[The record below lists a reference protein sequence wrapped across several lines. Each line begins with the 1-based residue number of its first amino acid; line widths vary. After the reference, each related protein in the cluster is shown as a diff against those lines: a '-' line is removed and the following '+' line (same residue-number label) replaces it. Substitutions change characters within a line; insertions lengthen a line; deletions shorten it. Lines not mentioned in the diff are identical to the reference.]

1 MTPPS
6 DLPPSFTPD
15 PSDPSGRRP
24 ARADAPPSSPPSGGA
39 RRGPAPQRRSLRTGP
54 SADGGADSARPAPE
68 GEGRRPARGA
78 QAPGSSAR
86 GASHVRPGSSAM
98 PLGGES
104 AGGPGPTRVMPAGSS
119 GSSGAPS
126 RGVFPVGTHPI
137 PEGPSHPEVQPERA
151 PLRPRRGRRPLRWVA
166 AILVLLLVLV
176 GGARGLA
183 VARRRLQ
190 TPARRRALRGQGH
203 LRGDLAHRRLGLAG
217 RRRRAPGRHRGR
229 PRGFD
234 HGAAQGVQRSGL
246 TDLAAA

>member
-104 AGGPGPTRVMPAGSS
+104 AGGPGPARVMPAGSS

-126 RGVFPVGTHPI
+126 RGVFPVGTRPI

-176 GGARGLA
+176 GGRAAWLWHDVDSKLQRVDALSGVDLSARPGTLTS
-183 VARRRLQ
+183 ARTRGPTAACPR
-190 TPARRRALRGQGH
+190 TAPRAPARIRSWCCTRR
-203 LRGDLAHRRLGLAG
+203 
-217 RRRRAPGRHRGR
+217 PTVR
-229 PRGFD
+229 P
-234 HGAAQGVQRSGL
+234 H
-246 TDLAAA
+246 